1 MNIIIAGESDI
12 GLHLAESLVN
22 HNHNITIID
31 ADEELLRMAEAH
43 TDLMT
48 IQGDP
53 TSIRILQA
61 ANVHRADLV
70 IGVAHNEQTNL
81 MCCILAKKLGAR
93 KVIARVD
100 TMENLSAEN
109 RQIYLE
115 LGIDAL
121 ISPEDIAAQE
131 IISLLK
137 QTAATEVFDFSDG
150 MLQLFMIKLDEGAPI
165 LNKSVEEI
173 LLAHSNLDFKAV
185 ALNRN
190 RHSFIPS
197 SKEVFKTNDLAYL
210 ISKPEAVNQLVK
222 LGGKEHHSIRNVMII
237 GGGRV
242 GRITAKLLEKE
253 VNVKV
258 IEQNRE
264 RCFYLNDY
272 LDSSLIIHGD
282 ATDIQL
288 LEDEDIAQTDAFIA
302 VTNHTETNIMTCLHA
317 RNQGVKRTIA
327 LVENLDYIDIS
338 QNIGINTIINKKLI
352 AASYMVRYTM
362 GSGVSSLKFLSGID
376 ANVIELLARAGSAV
390 TRKPIK
396 KLALP
401 EGAVIGGVVRAD
413 SAFIASDDF
422 QIMEGDKVVVLAL
435 PDALQKIERLFH

>member
-53 TSIRILQA
+53 TSIGVLQR
-61 ANVHRADLV
+61 ANAHRADLV

-100 TMENLSAEN
+100 TMENLSIEN

-150 MLQLFMIKLDEGAPI
+150 MLQLFMIKLDEGAPL
-165 LNKSVEEI
+165 LNKSIEEI
-173 LLAHSNLDFKAV
+173 LLQHSKLDFKAV

-190 RHSFIPS
+190 SRSFIPS
-197 SKEVFKTNDLAYL
+197 SKEVFKPNDLVYL
-210 ISKPEAVNQLVK
+210 ISKPETVNQLVQ
-222 LGGKEHHSIRNVMII
+222 LGGKEHHFIRNVMII

-272 LDSSLIIHGD
+272 LDTSLIIHGD

-302 VTNHTETNIMTCLHA
+302 VTNHTETNILTCLHA

-376 ANVIELLARAGSAV
+376 ANVIELLVRAGSAA

-396 KLALP
+396 KLAMP

-435 PDALQKIERLFH
+435 PDALQKVERLFH